1 MKHITII
8 LTFLSLTTLINAQ
21 IVTQENFRCQTK
33 SFADFADGDE
43 TKQFKE
49 LWDLINNDLVVISDL
64 MDFFK
69 LSDFYVNDYRLPDRY
84 NPNNWQQNI
93 SIKRTIIGD
102 YDYIFK
108 RIFSSRAQ
116 NYYEFEFL
124 LKADTIFA
132 VSIDNNCKHF
142 TRYDKT
148 IYRDLIDDYSKVFKI
163 SKSKYK
169 RNFSFFSSYSCGTSY
184 GIPLGQHN
192 WILNKMIDLVKSKN
206 KKELTKWINS
216 IEPELKIMGIQG
228 LLFMDNYQKVAL
240 TPTEKELIEK
250 AKSYL
255 TVLKLK
261 DCNYDYKDNL
271 LKDDY
276 LDNLYN
282 ELIKN

>member
-1 MKHITII
+1 M
-8 LTFLSLTTLINAQ
+8 
-21 IVTQENFRCQTK
+21 TQEDFRCQNI

-43 TKQFKE
+43 TRQFKE
-49 LWDLINNDLVVISDL
+49 LWNFINNDLTVISDL

-69 LSDFYVNDYRLPDRY
+69 LSDFYDTDYRLPDRY

-93 SIKRTIIGD
+93 SIRRTIVDD

-108 RIFSSRAQ
+108 RIFSSKAQ

-124 LKADTIFA
+124 LKGDTIFA

-148 IYRDLIDDYSKVFKI
+148 IYRELIDNYSKDFKI
-163 SKSKYK
+163 NKSKYK
-169 RNFSFFSSYSCGTSY
+169 RNFSFFSAYSCGTSY

-192 WILNKMIDLVKSKN
+192 GILNKMIELVKSKN

-216 IEPELKIMGIQG
+216 IEPELKIIGAQG
-228 LLFMDNYQKVAL
+228 LLFIEKYQGVEL
-240 TPTEKELIEK
+240 TPVEKDLIEK
-250 AKSYL
+250 TKGYL
-255 TVLKLK
+255 TILKLK
-261 DCNYDYKDNL
+261 DCNYDYRDNL
-271 LKDDY
+271 LKVDY
-276 LDNLYN
+276 LDKLYN